1 LNWIDILIALIVTL
15 PAYFGFR
22 KGFLRKLL
30 GIAGIILGFVLAV
43 KFYDTAANV
52 LSVFIRENQTFVN
65 VLGFL
70 LIIGI
75 LYTASI
81 WLSRYIANI
90 NSGTSLIDK
99 ILGTI
104 TGFIQGLIVAS
115 ILLYNLAIIDIPSSH
130 TRETSLLY
138 SNVYKVAPLLFDKVI
153 EYFPGLQ
160 DLYNEYRAPKNTQE
174 QQQKEQKDLKK
185 NQK

>member
-1 LNWIDILIALIVTL
+1 MNWIDILIALIIAL

-30 GIAGIILGFVLAV
+30 GIAGIIIGFILAI
-43 KFYDTAANV
+43 KFYDTAAKL
-52 LSVFIRENQTFVN
+52 LSVFIKENQTLVN

-75 LYTASI
+75 LYAASI
-81 WLSRYIANI
+81 WLSKYIANI
-90 NSGTSLIDK
+90 NSGTSIVDK

-104 TGFIQGLIVAS
+104 TGFIQGVIVS
-115 ILLYNLAIIDIPSSH
+115 SVLLYNLALAGIPSAQ

-138 SNVYKVAPLLFDKVI
+138 SNVYKVAPMLFDKVI
-153 EYFPGLQ
+153 ELFPGLQ
-160 DLYNEYRAPKNTQE
+160 ELYNEYKLPPKQQE
-174 QQQKEQKDLKK
+174 PTQQKDPQKK
-185 NQK
+185 QK

>member
-1 LNWIDILIALIVTL
+1 
-15 PAYFGFR
+15 YFGFR

-52 LSVFIRENQTFVN
+52 LSVFIKENQTFVN
-65 VLGFL
+65 VLDFL

-81 WLSRYIANI
+81 WLSKYIANI

-104 TGFIQGLIVAS
+104 TGFLQGLIVAS
-115 ILLYNLAIIDIPSSH
+115 VLLYNLALVNIPTSH

-153 EYFPGLQ
+153 EYFPGLK
-160 DLYNEYRAPKNTQE
+160 DMYNEYRAPKDTQ
-174 QQQKEQKDLKK
+174 QKDLKN